1 MRPTITDHRNP
12 IPALWSTVY
21 RFWADPAKPICL
33 LFRAVSVNYTSTAY
47 PVIPRE
53 RSLSPLIRVTC
64 TGNLL
69 DADDLLVRVPMPFSI
84 SDNPRRGSFQ
94 TLLLCVEQ
102 TVYCYY
108 RNKTTYINSLVRFL
122 FFENLVNLCRDA
134 KKIHYCPQT
143 RQHYR
148 ISFFVYCNNV

>member
-1 MRPTITDHRNP
+1 MRPTITDHSNP
-12 IPALWSTVY
+12 IPSSVVNRY

-69 DADDLLVRVPMPFSI
+69 DADDLLVRVPIPFSI

-94 TLLLCVEQ
+94 TWLLCVEQ
-102 TVYCYY
+102 TFYCYY
-108 RNKTTYINSLVRFL
+108 RNKTTIIHKSINIFSLVRFF
-122 FFENLVNLCRDA
+122 FFENHVNLCLVA
-134 KKIHYCPQT
+134 KKKSLLSLDKIAL
-143 RQHYR
+143 
-148 ISFFVYCNNV
+148 